1 MTVRESG
8 EMYLEAILVLAKKSG
23 YVRSIDVSEYLG
35 YSKPSVSRAMGILRE
50 GGYILME
57 KDGAIT
63 LTDSGKKL
71 AETIYE
77 RHTVLSEL
85 LIRLGVD
92 EKTAT
97 DDACRIEHVISDES
111 FQAIKQFLDLCLR
124 HVADGLV
131 HDLAVFHDHQRGDAG
146 DAEFH
151 GKLHFLVHV
160 DLAHGDILPLLSDLL
175 HNGADHPARAA
186 PWRPEIQQHGLI
198 AVFHQ
203 LVVVGLRN
211 VHDGHN
217 NSSLVFFCAYSI
229 P

>member
-77 RHTVLSEL
+77 RHTALSEL

-111 FQAIKQFLDLCLR
+111 FQAIKQYYY
-124 HVADGLV
+124 
-131 HDLAVFHDHQRGDAG
+131 
-146 DAEFH
+146 
-151 GKLHFLVHV
+151 
-160 DLAHGDILPLLSDLL
+160 
-175 HNGADHPARAA
+175 
-186 PWRPEIQQHGLI
+186 QHKK
-198 AVFHQ
+198 
-203 LVVVGLRN
+203 
-211 VHDGHN
+211 
-217 NSSLVFFCAYSI
+217 
-229 P
+229 

>member
-92 EKTAT
+92 ETTAT

-111 FQAIKQFLDLCLR
+111 FQAIKQYYY
-124 HVADGLV
+124 
-131 HDLAVFHDHQRGDAG
+131 
-146 DAEFH
+146 
-151 GKLHFLVHV
+151 
-160 DLAHGDILPLLSDLL
+160 
-175 HNGADHPARAA
+175 
-186 PWRPEIQQHGLI
+186 QHKK
-198 AVFHQ
+198 
-203 LVVVGLRN
+203 
-211 VHDGHN
+211 
-217 NSSLVFFCAYSI
+217 
-229 P
+229 

>member
-92 EKTAT
+92 ERTAT

-111 FQAIKQFLDLCLR
+111 FQAIKQYYYK
-124 HVADGLV
+124 H
-131 HDLAVFHDHQRGDAG
+131 
-146 DAEFH
+146 
-151 GKLHFLVHV
+151 KT
-160 DLAHGDILPLLSDLL
+160 
-175 HNGADHPARAA
+175 
-186 PWRPEIQQHGLI
+186 
-198 AVFHQ
+198 
-203 LVVVGLRN
+203 
-211 VHDGHN
+211 
-217 NSSLVFFCAYSI
+217 
-229 P
+229 

>member
-111 FQAIKQFLDLCLR
+111 FQAIKQYYYK
-124 HVADGLV
+124 H
-131 HDLAVFHDHQRGDAG
+131 
-146 DAEFH
+146 
-151 GKLHFLVHV
+151 KK
-160 DLAHGDILPLLSDLL
+160 
-175 HNGADHPARAA
+175 
-186 PWRPEIQQHGLI
+186 
-198 AVFHQ
+198 
-203 LVVVGLRN
+203 
-211 VHDGHN
+211 
-217 NSSLVFFCAYSI
+217 
-229 P
+229 

>member
-8 EMYLEAILVLAKKSG
+8 EMYLEAILVLAKRSG

-50 GGYILME
+50 GGYILVE

-111 FQAIKQFLDLCLR
+111 FQAIKQYYY
-124 HVADGLV
+124 
-131 HDLAVFHDHQRGDAG
+131 
-146 DAEFH
+146 
-151 GKLHFLVHV
+151 
-160 DLAHGDILPLLSDLL
+160 
-175 HNGADHPARAA
+175 
-186 PWRPEIQQHGLI
+186 QH
-198 AVFHQ
+198 
-203 LVVVGLRN
+203 RK
-211 VHDGHN
+211 
-217 NSSLVFFCAYSI
+217 
-229 P
+229 

>member
-50 GGYILME
+50 GGYILVE

-92 EKTAT
+92 EKTAEE
-97 DDACRIEHVISDES
+97 DACKIEHVISKES
-111 FQAIKQFLDLCLR
+111 FDAIKR
-124 HVADGLV
+124 HLG
-131 HDLAVFHDHQRGDAG
+131 
-146 DAEFH
+146 
-151 GKLHFLVHV
+151 
-160 DLAHGDILPLLSDLL
+160 ITT
-175 HNGADHPARAA
+175 
-186 PWRPEIQQHGLI
+186 
-198 AVFHQ
+198 
-203 LVVVGLRN
+203 
-211 VHDGHN
+211 
-217 NSSLVFFCAYSI
+217 
-229 P
+229 

>member
-92 EKTAT
+92 EKSAT

-111 FQAIKQFLDLCLR
+111 FQAIKQYYY
-124 HVADGLV
+124 
-131 HDLAVFHDHQRGDAG
+131 
-146 DAEFH
+146 
-151 GKLHFLVHV
+151 
-160 DLAHGDILPLLSDLL
+160 
-175 HNGADHPARAA
+175 
-186 PWRPEIQQHGLI
+186 QHKK
-198 AVFHQ
+198 
-203 LVVVGLRN
+203 
-211 VHDGHN
+211 
-217 NSSLVFFCAYSI
+217 
-229 P
+229 

>member
-92 EKTAT
+92 ERTAT

-111 FQAIKQFLDLCLR
+111 FQAIKQYYY
-124 HVADGLV
+124 
-131 HDLAVFHDHQRGDAG
+131 
-146 DAEFH
+146 
-151 GKLHFLVHV
+151 
-160 DLAHGDILPLLSDLL
+160 
-175 HNGADHPARAA
+175 
-186 PWRPEIQQHGLI
+186 QHKE
-198 AVFHQ
+198 
-203 LVVVGLRN
+203 
-211 VHDGHN
+211 
-217 NSSLVFFCAYSI
+217 
-229 P
+229 

>member
-1 MTVRESG
+1 MSRMTVRESG

-111 FQAIKQFLDLCLR
+111 FQAIKQYYY
-124 HVADGLV
+124 
-131 HDLAVFHDHQRGDAG
+131 
-146 DAEFH
+146 
-151 GKLHFLVHV
+151 
-160 DLAHGDILPLLSDLL
+160 
-175 HNGADHPARAA
+175 
-186 PWRPEIQQHGLI
+186 QHKK
-198 AVFHQ
+198 
-203 LVVVGLRN
+203 
-211 VHDGHN
+211 
-217 NSSLVFFCAYSI
+217 
-229 P
+229 

>member
-1 MTVRESG
+1 
-8 EMYLEAILVLAKKSG
+8 MYLEAILVLARKSG

-111 FQAIKQFLDLCLR
+111 FQAIKQYYY
-124 HVADGLV
+124 
-131 HDLAVFHDHQRGDAG
+131 
-146 DAEFH
+146 
-151 GKLHFLVHV
+151 
-160 DLAHGDILPLLSDLL
+160 
-175 HNGADHPARAA
+175 
-186 PWRPEIQQHGLI
+186 QHKK
-198 AVFHQ
+198 
-203 LVVVGLRN
+203 
-211 VHDGHN
+211 
-217 NSSLVFFCAYSI
+217 
-229 P
+229 

>member
-111 FQAIKQFLDLCLR
+111 FQAIK
-124 HVADGLV
+124 
-131 HDLAVFHDHQRGDAG
+131 
-146 DAEFH
+146 
-151 GKLHFLVHV
+151 KYYY
-160 DLAHGDILPLLSDLL
+160 
-175 HNGADHPARAA
+175 
-186 PWRPEIQQHGLI
+186 QHKK
-198 AVFHQ
+198 
-203 LVVVGLRN
+203 
-211 VHDGHN
+211 
-217 NSSLVFFCAYSI
+217 
-229 P
+229 

>member
-50 GGYILME
+50 GGYILVE

-77 RHTVLSEL
+77 RHTVLSDL

-97 DDACRIEHVISDES
+97 DDACRIEHDISAES
-111 FQAIKQFLDLCLR
+111 FAAIKE
-124 HVADGLV
+124 HI
-131 HDLAVFHDHQRGDAG
+131 
-146 DAEFH
+146 
-151 GKLHFLVHV
+151 KKY
-160 DLAHGDILPLLSDLL
+160 
-175 HNGADHPARAA
+175 
-186 PWRPEIQQHGLI
+186 
-198 AVFHQ
+198 
-203 LVVVGLRN
+203 
-211 VHDGHN
+211 
-217 NSSLVFFCAYSI
+217 SSEEKN
-229 P
+229 

>member
-71 AETIYE
+71 AETIDE

-111 FQAIKQFLDLCLR
+111 FQAIKQYYY
-124 HVADGLV
+124 
-131 HDLAVFHDHQRGDAG
+131 
-146 DAEFH
+146 
-151 GKLHFLVHV
+151 
-160 DLAHGDILPLLSDLL
+160 
-175 HNGADHPARAA
+175 
-186 PWRPEIQQHGLI
+186 QHKK
-198 AVFHQ
+198 
-203 LVVVGLRN
+203 
-211 VHDGHN
+211 
-217 NSSLVFFCAYSI
+217 
-229 P
+229 

>member
-50 GGYILME
+50 GGYILVE

-97 DDACRIEHVISDES
+97 DDACRIEHVISEES
-111 FQAIKQFLDLCLR
+111 FQAIKQYYYK
-124 HVADGLV
+124 H
-131 HDLAVFHDHQRGDAG
+131 
-146 DAEFH
+146 
-151 GKLHFLVHV
+151 KK
-160 DLAHGDILPLLSDLL
+160 
-175 HNGADHPARAA
+175 
-186 PWRPEIQQHGLI
+186 
-198 AVFHQ
+198 
-203 LVVVGLRN
+203 
-211 VHDGHN
+211 
-217 NSSLVFFCAYSI
+217 
-229 P
+229 

>member
-92 EKTAT
+92 EKG
-97 DDACRIEHVISDES
+97 
-111 FQAIKQFLDLCLR
+111 R
-124 HVADGLV
+124 HRRCVPDRAR
-131 HDLAVFHDHQRGDAG
+131 HQRRVVPSHQAV
-146 DAEFH
+146 
-151 GKLHFLVHV
+151 L
-160 DLAHGDILPLLSDLL
+160 LPAQKVKNSG
-175 HNGADHPARAA
+175 GA
-186 PWRPEIQQHGLI
+186 
-198 AVFHQ
+198 
-203 LVVVGLRN
+203 
-211 VHDGHN
+211 
-217 NSSLVFFCAYSI
+217 
-229 P
+229 

>member
-35 YSKPSVSRAMGILRE
+35 YSKPSVSRAMSILRE

-71 AETIYE
+71 AGTIYE

-111 FQAIKQFLDLCLR
+111 FHAIKQYYY
-124 HVADGLV
+124 
-131 HDLAVFHDHQRGDAG
+131 
-146 DAEFH
+146 
-151 GKLHFLVHV
+151 
-160 DLAHGDILPLLSDLL
+160 
-175 HNGADHPARAA
+175 
-186 PWRPEIQQHGLI
+186 QHKK
-198 AVFHQ
+198 
-203 LVVVGLRN
+203 
-211 VHDGHN
+211 
-217 NSSLVFFCAYSI
+217 
-229 P
+229 

>member
-111 FQAIKQFLDLCLR
+111 FQAIKQYY
-124 HVADGLV
+124 
-131 HDLAVFHDHQRGDAG
+131 
-146 DAEFH
+146 
-151 GKLHFLVHV
+151 
-160 DLAHGDILPLLSDLL
+160 S
-175 HNGADHPARAA
+175 
-186 PWRPEIQQHGLI
+186 QHKK
-198 AVFHQ
+198 
-203 LVVVGLRN
+203 
-211 VHDGHN
+211 
-217 NSSLVFFCAYSI
+217 
-229 P
+229 